1 MATPDLSCPVCS
13 ADLPLTGDE
22 KRGDEIFCTF
32 CGAPCRLQVRP
43 KSKDKEDGD
52 EYMAEEDF

>member
-1 MATPDLSCPVCS
+1 MTPDLSCPVCS

-32 CGAPCRLQVRP
+32 CGAPCRLQIRP
-43 KSKDKEDGD
+43 SKKEEGD
-52 EYMAEEDF
+52 EYHAEEDF

>member
-1 MATPDLSCPVCS
+1 MATPDLTCPVCS

-22 KRGDEIFCTF
+22 KRGDEIFCVF
-32 CGAPCRLQVRP
+32 CGAPCRLQIRP
-43 KSKDKEDGD
+43 KSGDQDGD